1 MLKGGGALPPKR
13 AGANSVFDLFSAAGH
28 FIRSL
33 HDAPR
38 RGVPQPLECEPS
50 PLDCRVLQFSPEP
63 RPCVPRGQHRRAD
76 DGSALI
82 RPVVDRTRRTLRRW
96 SLVSG
101 W

>member
-63 RPCVPRGQHRRAD
+63 RPCVSGDSTGAPLTARLSFAPWWTARGGHC
-76 DGSALI
+76 DGGA
-82 RPVVDRTRRTLRRW
+82 W
-96 SLVSG
+96 
-101 W
+101 